1 MSPRLEA
8 QYVSVCSMFKKAQ
21 LRVGLSFVIEVFLSE
36 KLMVETGSSVLFAF
50 SVSARA
56 KKWAHCRSFKDLCPE
71 L

>member
-50 SVSARA
+50 SGSTRA
-56 KKWAHCRSFKDLCPE
+56 KKWSHCRFFKDLWPE